1 VVAIEYMKLTN
12 LFIALVL
19 SEKRNRELE
28 KRIKGFESLTGVL
41 SMKVDG
47 QQSEIESMKQKGKVL
62 KFNHLRK
69 VA

>member
-1 VVAIEYMKLTN
+1 MGFIS

-28 KRIKGFESLTGVL
+28 KRIEGFESLTRVL

-47 QQSEIESMKQKGKVL
+47 QQSEIELMKQKGKVL

>member
-1 VVAIEYMKLTN
+1 MKLTN

-28 KRIKGFESLTGVL
+28 KRIKGFESLTRVL